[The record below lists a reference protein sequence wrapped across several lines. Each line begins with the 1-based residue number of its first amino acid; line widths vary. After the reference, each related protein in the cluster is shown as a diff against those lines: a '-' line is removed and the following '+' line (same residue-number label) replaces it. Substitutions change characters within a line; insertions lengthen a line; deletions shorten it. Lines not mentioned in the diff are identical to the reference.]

1 MSKRKVKTI
10 EIAAIR
16 DKANKV
22 FRDSGD
28 EFKTGRASIKLFVDD
43 ILMQT
48 GNYKG
53 FRYLSAEET
62 GGKSFGIR
70 FAHDGTPIFP
80 DQTRVAFH

>member
-1 MSKRKVKTI
+1 MARKVKTI
-10 EIAAIR
+10 AV
-16 DKANKV
+16 DDVKARANQV

-28 EFKTGRASIKLFVDD
+28 EFKTGRAATKLFAED
-43 ILMQT
+43 ILMKT

-70 FAHDGTPIFP
+70 FAHDGSPIFP
-80 DQTRVAFH
+80 DQTRVAFL